1 MDRQNLMQQAQNHI
15 CQTYNRYNL
24 AIARGSGCYLWDQ
37 EGRQYLDFV
46 AGIAVCNLGHC
57 PMEISRVMY
66 EQAQRLVHV
75 SNLYYT
81 EPQVRLAEALTGS
94 CFADKVFFCNSGAE
108 ANEAAIKLARKYSRK
123 GYGPGRY
130 SIITMKNSFHGRT
143 LATLSATGQ
152 QKIQEGFEPLVDGFR
167 YVEFDSVDAVA
178 EAIDKTVCAVLVEP
192 IQGEGGVR
200 VPQGKYLA
208 GLRELCTRH
217 DLLLIYD
224 EIQVGMG
231 RTGKLFSHQYEGVTP
246 DIMTLAKALANG
258 MPIGAMLTID
268 KVAEAFGPGSHA
280 STFGG
285 TPLVTAVALE
295 VFRQIS
301 AASFLEKVRSVGEY
315 FQERL
320 LALKEKYFFIK
331 EVRGRG
337 LIWAIELDFPGSE
350 VVGQCQERGVLINCT
365 AEKVLRFLPPLIAT
379 STEVDRLIETLESVF
394 RKKGK

>member
-1 MDRQNLMQQAQNHI
+1 MDSQTLMQQAQNHI
-15 CQTYNRYNL
+15 CRTYNRYNL

-57 PMEISRVMY
+57 PTEIAQVMY
-66 EQAQRLVHV
+66 AQAQQLVHV

-81 EPQVRLAEALTGS
+81 EPQVKLAEALTSS
-94 CFADKVFFCNSGAE
+94 CFADKVFFGNSGAE
-108 ANEAAIKLARKYSRK
+108 ANEAAIKLARKYSRM

-130 SIITMKNSFHGRT
+130 GIITMKNSFHGRT

-167 YVEFDSVDAVA
+167 YVEFDNLDAVS

-200 VPQGKYLA
+200 VPHRAYLE
-208 GLRELCTRH
+208 GLRELCSRH

-231 RTGKLFSHQYEGVTP
+231 RTGKLFSHQHEGVTP

-258 MPIGAMLTID
+258 MPIGAMLTTD
-268 KVAEAFGPGSHA
+268 RVAEAFSPGSHA

-285 TPLVTAVALE
+285 TPLVTAVGLE

-301 AASFLEKVRSVGEY
+301 SASFLEEVQKVGEY
-315 FQERL
+315 FQQRL
-320 LALKEKYFFIK
+320 MALMEKYAFIR

-337 LIWAIELDFPGSE
+337 LILGIELDFPGGE
-350 VVGQCQERGVLINCT
+350 VVAQCQERGVLINCT
-365 AEKVLRFLPPLIAT
+365 AEKVLRFLPPLIVT
-379 STEVDRLIETLESVF
+379 STEVDRLIDTLDDVF
-394 RKKGK
+394 REKGE

>member
-1 MDRQNLMQQAQNHI
+1 MDSQNLMQQSQNHI
-15 CQTYNRYNL
+15 CRTYNRYSL

-57 PMEISRVMY
+57 PAEIARVMY
-66 EQAQRLVHV
+66 EQAQQLVHV

-81 EPQVRLAEALTGS
+81 EPQVRLAEALTNS

-108 ANEAAIKLARKYSRK
+108 ANEAAIKLARKYSRMA
-123 GYGPGRY
+123 YGPGRY
-130 SIITMKNSFHGRT
+130 GIITMKNSFHGRT

-167 YVEFDSVDAVA
+167 YVEFDSVDAVSKT
-178 EAIDKTVCAVLVEP
+178 IDKTTCAVLIEP

-200 VPQGKYLA
+200 VPSRKYLEV
-208 GLRELCTRH
+208 LRELCTRH

-231 RTGKLFSHQYEGVTP
+231 RTGKLFSHQHEGVTP

-258 MPIGAMLTID
+258 LPIGAMLTTD
-268 KVAEAFGPGSHA
+268 KVAEAFSPGSHA

-295 VFRQIS
+295 VFRRVS
-301 AASFLEKVRSVGEY
+301 AVSFLEEVGRIGHY

-320 LALKEKYFFIK
+320 LTLKDRYPFIR

-337 LIWAIELDFPGSE
+337 LILGIELDFPGSE
-350 VVGQCQERGVLINCT
+350 IVAECQKRGVLINCT
-365 AEKVLRFLPPLIAT
+365 AEKVLRFLPPLIV
-379 STEVDRLIETLESVF
+379 SGTEVDRLIETLESVF
-394 RKKGK
+394 SEKGK

>member
-1 MDRQNLMQQAQNHI
+1 MDSQTLMQQEQNHI
-15 CQTYNRYNL
+15 CRTYNRYNL
-24 AIARGSGCYLWDQ
+24 AIARGNGCYLWDQ

-57 PMEISRVMY
+57 PTKIAQVMY
-66 EQAQRLVHV
+66 AQAQQLVHV

-81 EPQVRLAEALTGS
+81 EPQVRLAEALTSS
-94 CFADKVFFCNSGAE
+94 CFADKVFFGNSGAE
-108 ANEAAIKLARKYSRK
+108 ANEAAIKLARKYSRM

-130 SIITMKNSFHGRT
+130 GIITMKNSFHGRT

-167 YVEFDSVDAVA
+167 YVEFDNLDAVS

-200 VPQGKYLA
+200 VPHRAYLE
-208 GLRELCTRH
+208 GLRELCSRH

-231 RTGKLFSHQYEGVTP
+231 RTGKLFSHQHEGVTP

-258 MPIGAMLTID
+258 MPIGAMLTTD
-268 KVAEAFGPGSHA
+268 RVAEAFSPGSHA

-285 TPLVTAVALE
+285 TPLVTAVGLE

-301 AASFLEKVRSVGEY
+301 SASFLEEVQKVGEY
-315 FQERL
+315 FRQRL
-320 LALKEKYFFIK
+320 MALMEKYAFIR

-337 LIWAIELDFPGSE
+337 LILGIELDFPGSE
-350 VVGQCQERGVLINCT
+350 VVVQCQERGVLINCT
-365 AEKVLRFLPPLIAT
+365 AEKVLRFLPPLIVT
-379 STEVDRLIETLESVF
+379 STEVDRLIDTLDDVF
-394 RKKGK
+394 REKGE